1 MFFNFIK
8 NFFIISLFIFIFIF
22 INTDNS
28 YALISASDRISL
40 SGPGITANHTIN
52 FKLSES
58 IPASGKI
65 IITPESGFFVEPGF
79 DYTDVDLAVSGSLNG
94 PYIEKGLSAIPS
106 AINDGVMA
114 VASTSDGSIVITLN
128 SSSGM
133 SAGTYVQV
141 LLGTNAVHGAQG
153 DKQIINPGAVRD
165 YNIGIYV
172 YDAGDIFIERS
183 DIKVYIIEPV
193 TMGLTAPK
201 SRSHAAPIGYLTN
214 GTTQTI
220 MSLYTN
226 FTSHCRYSAASGTPY
241 AAMENDFSYATTSGV
256 LYHTVIVGGLENG
269 QNYDYYVR
277 CMDEYGVADD
287 VTKCSYTTASTT
299 PYFTA
304 SGTPILEMDCIDY
317 YINFNIS
324 TVVGGVSDE
333 DGEGGDGEGDT
344 GTNVDDGG
352 GTGSGSGGGGGAP
365 GSGDGSG
372 LYLPYP
378 PLPGDPGV
386 ILEGYAF
393 PNKEVVILKDGIE
406 VGRSL
411 AGPGADFGGFL
422 ADLTRGVY
430 TFSLWADDAD
440 GLRSNTFST
449 TFWIDN
455 GTQTTVSDII
465 LSPTISSAHS
475 SVTAGDNLETYGYS
489 VPGSKIE
496 TWMYLESDGD
506 IDERNVLKS
515 EGVVSDTGKWTLLI
529 DTGALTNG
537 VYLLKART
545 IMGVQESGFSRVL
558 EISVGAGEI
567 EEEGICSG
575 ADLNHDGR
583 VNLTDF
589 SILLY
594 HWGTNDACAD
604 QNHDGN
610 VDLTDF
616 SIMMY
621 YWTG

>member
-1 MFFNFIK
+1 MNTEKIK
-8 NFFIISLFIFIFIF
+8 YLIFIFLF
-22 INTDNS
+22 FYLGFFLYINKS
-28 YALISASDRISL
+28 EALISASDRISL

-52 FKLSES
+52 FKLSEN
-58 IPASGKI
+58 IPVSGKI
-65 IITPESGFFVEPGF
+65 IISPESGFFVEGGF
-79 DYTDVDLAVSGSLNG
+79 DYSDVDFAISSNLSG
-94 PYIEKGLSAIPS
+94 PYIERALAATSSALVDGVSAI
-106 AINDGVMA
+106 
-114 VASTSDGSIVITLN
+114 ASTSNGSVNIILN
-128 SSSGM
+128 SSAGIN
-133 SAGTYVQV
+133 AGTYIRV
-141 LLGTNAVHGAQG
+141 LLGTNAVYGVQG
-153 DKQIINPGAVRD
+153 DKQIINPGTVSD
-165 YNIGIYV
+165 YNIGIYT
-172 YDAGDIFIERS
+172 YDSLDVFIERS
-183 DIKVYIIEPV
+183 DVKVYIIEPV
-193 TMGLTAPK
+193 TTSIRALK
-201 SRSHAAPIGYLTN
+201 SRSHATPIGYLTN

-226 FTSHCRYSAASGTPY
+226 FAGRCRYSVASGTLY
-241 AAMENDFSYATTSGV
+241 ADMTNDFSYATSSGV
-256 LYHTVIVGGLENG
+256 LYHTVIVSGLENG
-269 QNYDYYVR
+269 SSYDYYVR
-277 CMDEYGVADD
+277 CMDDYGVSDD
-287 VTKCSYTTASTT
+287 ITKCSYENASTT

-304 SGTPILEMDCIDY
+304 SGTPILEMECTDY
-317 YINFNIS
+317 YIRFFIS
-324 TVVGGVSDE
+324 SVEGGVGDE
-333 DGEGGDGEGDT
+333 SGTGGDG
-344 GTNVDDGG
+344 DDDDSDSASGG

-365 GSGDGSG
+365 GNGDGTG
-372 LYLPYP
+372 AYLPYP

-393 PNKEVVILKDGIE
+393 PNTDVIILKDGLE
-406 VGRSL
+406 AGRVL
-411 AGPGADFGGFL
+411 AGSDASFGGFL
-422 ADLTRGVY
+422 AELPRGVY
-430 TFSLWADDAD
+430 TFSLWADDSD

-465 LSPTISSAHS
+465 LSPTISSVHS

-506 IDERNVLKS
+506 INEEKILKS
-515 EGVVSDTGKWTLLI
+515 EGVISDNGKWTLFV
-529 DTGALTNG
+529 DTRALSNG

-545 IMGVQESGFSRVL
+545 IMGTQESGFSRVL